1 MASWH
6 WHTGKPHFW
15 HCLQSFLCEQPKLGP
30 FSSLPSFYLL
40 DNVYIYSSTIATFYT
55 PSDLC
60 GTGSICCKHIHAVTS
75 WRCGPPWY
83 DSIFVNTNESEPGM
97 CGLSVVRARLFFA
110 VTVNHVKYHC
120 ALVHWYSILRD
131 SLDGCTGMWIV
142 EPDILDD
149 GQPWTAIIHLDSV
162 VYLAHLLP
170 I

>member
-1 MASWH
+1 M
-6 WHTGKPHFW
+6 
-15 HCLQSFLCEQPKLGP
+15 
-30 FSSLPSFYLL
+30 
-40 DNVYIYSSTIATFYT
+40 
-55 PSDLC
+55 
-60 GTGSICCKHIHAVTS
+60 
-75 WRCGPPWY
+75 
-83 DSIFVNTNESEPGM
+83 
-97 CGLSVVRARLFFA
+97 
-110 VTVNHVKYHC
+110 NHVKYHC